1 MYIES
6 SLPCV
11 EFFTTLTG
19 VSLKEMREIKEE
31 REMLAK
37 GYVWSWSGKQIL
49 KWKCLLTYIQWEK
62 FCCQLQIQ
70 LSCKGILEP

>member
-11 EFFTTLTG
+11 EFFITSTG
-19 VSLKEMREIKEE
+19 VSLKEMREMKEE

-37 GYVWSWSGKQIL
+37 GYLWS
-49 KWKCLLTYIQWEK
+49 
-62 FCCQLQIQ
+62 
-70 LSCKGILEP
+70 